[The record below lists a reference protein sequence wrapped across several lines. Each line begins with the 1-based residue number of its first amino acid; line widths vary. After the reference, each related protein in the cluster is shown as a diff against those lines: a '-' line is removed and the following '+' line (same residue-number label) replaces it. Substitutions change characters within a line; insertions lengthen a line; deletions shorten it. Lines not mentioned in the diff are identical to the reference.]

1 MSDPVIIP
9 SEDDNVA
16 VVIPSQPEGGTTFS
30 VDSIGQPSISGEVNI
45 SSVPSN
51 LSSFATKDYVNQQ
64 IESYNLFAN
73 YKTQDVDEVANITYV
88 GKLTPDGK
96 YLIEKI
102 TDNSGDL
109 LIQFANISNNQLQF
123 TYSNAWGNR
132 LTLTYNLISSLTG
145 L

>member
-1 MSDPVIIP
+1 MTDPVIVP
-9 SEDDNVA
+9 SEDDNIA

-64 IESYNLFAN
+64 IEGYDVFAN
-73 YKTQDVDEVANITYV
+73 YKTQDVDEVLNVTYV
-88 GKLTPDGK
+88 GKLTPNGK

-109 LIQFANISNNQLQF
+109 IIQFANLSNNPTQF

-132 LTLTYNLISSLTG
+132 ITLTYNLISNLTG

>member
-9 SEDDNVA
+9 SEEDST
-16 VVIPSQPEGGTTFS
+16 VVIVPSEDGPS
-30 VDSIGQPSISGEVNI
+30 VIVNSAISPIITGEINISG
-45 SSVPSN
+45 VPSN
-51 LSSFATKDYVNQQ
+51 LSNYATKDYVNQQ
-64 IESYNLFAN
+64 IEGYDVFAN
-73 YKTQDVDEVANITYV
+73 YKTQEVDEVSNVTYV
-88 GKLTPDGK
+88 GKLTPNGK

-109 LIQFANISNNQLQF
+109 IIQFANISNNPTQF

-132 LTLTYNLISSLTG
+132 ITLTYNLISNLTG

>member
-1 MSDPVIIP
+1 MTDPVIVPSEDDNIAVIIP
-9 SEDDNVA
+9 SEDNVSVSIDSA
-16 VVIPSQPEGGTTFS
+16 VNPV
-30 VDSIGQPSISGEVNI
+30 ISGEINI

-73 YKTQDVDEVANITYV
+73 YKTQDVDEVLNVTYV
-88 GKLTPDGK
+88 GKLTPNGK
-96 YLIEKI
+96 FLIEKI

-109 LIQFANISNNQLQF
+109 IIQFANLSNNPTQF

-132 LTLTYNLISSLTG
+132 ITLTYNLISNLTG